1 MPIIN
6 LMEDDLI
13 KEKLEKLRKN
23 ETNISEEELQTKYKK
38 PYKALLADI
47 NRLANIILQ
56 QELFYFLYPEDF
68 LERGRQLVL
77 ELFEKNKVALATAL
91 FKHYSYDEYVSILRE
106 MNSAILG
113 EFFKAEHIVTGEIGH
128 SINPW
133 IAPASAATATA

>member
-38 PYKALLADI
+38 PYRALLADI

-68 LERGRQLVL
+68 LERGRQLVR

-113 EFFKAEHIVTGEIGH
+113 EFFNTEHIVTGEIGH

>member
-38 PYKALLADI
+38 PYRALLADI

-68 LERGRQLVL
+68 LERGRQLVR

-113 EFFKAEHIVTGEIGH
+113 EFFKTEHIVTGEIGH

-133 IAPASAATATA
+133 IAPAPAATATA

>member
-106 MNSAILG
+106 INSAILG

>member
-38 PYKALLADI
+38 PYRALLADI

-113 EFFKAEHIVTGEIGH
+113 EFFKAKHIVTGEIGH

>member
-38 PYKALLADI
+38 PYRALLADI

-68 LERGRQLVL
+68 LERGRQLVR

-113 EFFKAEHIVTGEIGH
+113 EFFKTEHIVTGEIGH

>member
-38 PYKALLADI
+38 PYRALLADI

-68 LERGRQLVL
+68 LERGRQLVR

-113 EFFKAEHIVTGEIGH
+113 EFFNTDHIITGEIGH

>member
-113 EFFKAEHIVTGEIGH
+113 EFFKAEHIVTDEIGH

>member
-91 FKHYSYDEYVSILRE
+91 FKHYSYDEYVIILRG

-113 EFFKAEHIVTGEIGH
+113 EFFKTKHIVTGEIGH

-133 IAPASAATATA
+133 IAPASAAKVTA

>member
-23 ETNISEEELQTKYKK
+23 ETNISEEELQTKYKN